1 MTEQDRFQRQ
11 VEANLPWNFGVN
23 LVDAMFYSLGLNMVS
38 QATIMPLLVSELTT
52 SKIAIGLIPAT
63 YSVSF
68 LLPQILTANY
78 TGTLRRQKPFLLPL
92 AFLGERLPYLL
103 IGLIVWRLAVPSPVL
118 ALVAFFTL
126 WATTAASNGTITPA
140 WYSMIAKVI
149 PVQRRGLWSGLGH
162 SLGALL
168 GIAGAALAA
177 RILAG
182 WSYPDSYALCFVLA
196 FASVMV
202 SFVGLALTREPASPT
217 VKPRTSQRHYLRQLP
232 TLLRRDGNYV
242 RFLISQ
248 SVANLGAMAGGFLMV
263 YGKEHIPGAVEQVGL
278 LTGILIGSQ
287 AVMNLVWGMVADRK
301 GHKVVLC
308 VAALFMAAAA
318 LTALAATTLPGTAP
332 DEASG
337 SPAWLWVAFALLG
350 TSTSGSAV
358 SKMNIILEFCAP
370 EDHPTYIGL
379 THTLLAP
386 AMLAPVLGGWLA
398 TWAGYRG
405 LFVAAVAVSLL
416 GAALLAWWVREPRQA
431 TEPIER

>member
-78 TGTLRRQKPFLLPL
+78 TGTLRRQKPFVLPL